1 MVSGPAETIP
11 DGADGIAPPYSPPS
25 APRGAGNP
33 VWEVSLYGGARDNR
47 PRRLALDWK
56 GLGELLTDHVRFPAD
71 ADKRTLPAWSP
82 AVLPEGATRANDRVE
97 SLSCIVLDY
106 DDGTSPDVAL
116 VPWLD
121 WPCIVH
127 SSWSH
132 SEALTKFRLIVPL
145 ARPVPL
151 RAWRWVW
158 SWAAGR
164 AAGTIDQ
171 ACKDASRLYFLPAR
185 RGAGAVFSFCHDP
198 GGYLCDPDWHRQTE
212 EALALAGR
220 APEAVAARVRADI
233 PQTPTS
239 VGKGLSAAREA
250 LRRDPRVRR
259 QAAAF
264 LGARTTTERAY
275 GIKCPKCGDRSV
287 WFLLEPDKKAGCEC
301 NHKNSC
307 GWFGWID
314 DLSGG

>member
-1 MVSGPAETIP
+1 MSAPPETIP
-11 DGADGIAPPYSPPS
+11 ERGDRVAPSTPPPQAPHGAD
-25 APRGAGNP
+25 NP

-47 PRRLALDWK
+47 PRRLALDWR
-56 GLGELLTDHVRFPAD
+56 GLTALLTDHVQFPVD
-71 ADKRTLPAWSP
+71 ADKRNLPAWSP

-97 SLSCIVLDY
+97 AVSCIVLDY

-121 WPCIVH
+121 WPCVLH

-132 SEALTKFRLIVPL
+132 SDTLTKFRLIVPL
-145 ARPVPL
+145 ARAVPL

-158 SWAAGR
+158 SWAASR
-164 AAGTIDQ
+164 AAGTIDR
-171 ACKDASRLYFLPAR
+171 ACKDASRLYFLPAHR
-185 RGAGAVFSFCHDP
+185 EAAPRFALLHDP
-198 GGYLCDPDWHRQTE
+198 GGHLCDPDWDRQTD

-220 APEAVAARVRADI
+220 AQEAVAARARADI
-233 PQTPTS
+233 PPTPTAA
-239 VGKGLSAAREA
+239 GKGRDVARETF
-250 LRRDPRVRR
+250 RRDPAARRRV
-259 QAAAF
+259 ADF
-264 LGARTTTERAY
+264 LGAKTTAERAY
-275 GIKCPKCGDRSV
+275 GIRCPKCGDRSV

-314 DLSGG
+314 QLSEG

>member
-1 MVSGPAETIP
+1 
-11 DGADGIAPPYSPPS
+11 
-25 APRGAGNP
+25 

-47 PRRLALDWK
+47 PLRARFDWS
-56 GLGELLTDHVRFPAD
+56 GLVDMLQRETRFPAD
-71 ADKRTLPAWSP
+71 TDKRKLPAWSP
-82 AVLPEGATRANDRVE
+82 AVVPEGATRANDRVE
-97 SLSCIVLDY
+97 AVGCIVLDY

-164 AAGTIDQ
+164 AAGMIDK

-185 RGAGAVFSFCHDP
+185 REGSTYFCFVHDP
-198 GGYLCDPDWHRQTE
+198 GGYLCDPDWHRQPE

-220 APEAVAARVRADI
+220 APEAVAARARADI
-233 PQTPTS
+233 PPTPAS
-239 VGKGLSAAREA
+239 PGKGRAVAREA
-250 LRRDPRVRR
+250 LRRDPEARR
-259 QAAAF
+259 RAAAL
-264 LGARTTTERAY
+264 LGAKTTTERAY
-275 GIKCPKCGDRSV
+275 GIRCPKCGDRSV
-287 WFLLEPDKKAGCEC
+287 WFLLEPDKKAGAEC

-314 DLSGG
+314 QLSEG